1 MASTARSRIQPARDR
16 KPAKPIAKSSLRRKE
31 SDLLAAVM
39 VSVSAS
45 LEKMNPEER
54 ERAVI
59 GAEKA
64 VAHLR

>member
-1 MASTARSRIQPARDR
+1 MSKT
-16 KPAKPIAKSSLRRKE
+16 SLRRKE